1 MAGKIKISKW
11 ISNSYKIMLTV
22 QKSFSKY
29 KLIGAPINFYK
40 SVTIYTGPVYFHN
53 NDSKFIKFF

>member
-1 MAGKIKISKW
+1 MAGKFKISKW
-11 ISNSYKIMLTV
+11 ILSNSYKIRLTV

-29 KLIGAPINFYK
+29 ELIGAPINFYK

-53 NDSKFIKFF
+53 IDSKFIKF